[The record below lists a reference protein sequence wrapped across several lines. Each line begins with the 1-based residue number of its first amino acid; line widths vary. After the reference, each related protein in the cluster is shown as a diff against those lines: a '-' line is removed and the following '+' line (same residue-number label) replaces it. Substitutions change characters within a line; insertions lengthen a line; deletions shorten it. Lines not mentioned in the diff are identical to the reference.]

1 MKMKMK
7 MKAGLIVVVA
17 IAAVMMLSS
26 YAGAQSP
33 DEITESVRI
42 NSTEV
47 KTYKYDMNMTIDT
60 LTSNETNVT
69 EMTIKVNAGG
79 EMDIINESMWMRMH
93 INVNPSEDMGE
104 NANMGAGELPSLD
117 MPEPMMEMYL
127 INNIT
132 YMKVDL
138 GIPFMPALWIK
149 MKPPVVDETY
159 NKAYNE
165 SYLSFQDQLEL
176 LMTLLNSSNVTL
188 LDDEVVD
195 STDCYVLKLELDF
208 KKLLEFLM
216 NQTTMGV
223 AIPGFDN
230 QTLGNNSQEMEI
242 GNVSDGM
249 GNSINIMNMSM
260 TEWIAKDTYFMMK
273 TEATLD
279 MTTTTL
285 DTGEEATTAIV
296 FNQRYY
302 DYNVPVTIELPAEAE
317 NAIDLGKPIEIWP

>member
-1 MKMKMK
+1 MKKK
-7 MKAGLIVVVA
+7 MKAGLVVV
-17 IAAVMMLSS
+17 IVAVMMLSS
-26 YAGAQSP
+26 YAGAADP
-33 DEITESVRI
+33 DEITESVLI

-47 KTYKYDMNMTIDT
+47 KFYKYDMNMTIDT
-60 LTSNETNVT
+60 LTGNETNVT
-69 EMTIKVNAGG
+69 EMTIKVNADG
-79 EMDIINESMWMRMH
+79 EMDIVNESMRMRMD
-93 INVNPSEDMGE
+93 INVNASEDMGE
-104 NANMGAGELPSLD
+104 DANMGTGELPSLD
-117 MPEPMMEMYL
+117 MSEPMMEMYL

-159 NKAYNE
+159 NEAYNE

-195 STDCYVLKLELDF
+195 STDCYLLKIELDF

-223 AIPGFDN
+223 DIPGFDN
-230 QTLGNNSQEMEI
+230 LTLGNNSQEMEI

-249 GNSINIMNMSM
+249 GNSIDIMNMSM
-260 TEWIAKDTYFMMK
+260 TEWIAKDTYLVMK
-273 TEATLD
+273 AEATLD
-279 MTTTTL
+279 MTTTSP
-285 DTGEEATTAIV
+285 DTGEEATTAID
-296 FNQRYY
+296 FNMRFY
-302 DYNVPVTIELPAEAE
+302 DYNVPVTIVLPPEAEA
-317 NAIDLGKPIEIWP
+317 AMDISDLLGMLPG

>member
-1 MKMKMK
+1 MKKKMKM
-7 MKAGLIVVVA
+7 GLVVVVV
-17 IAAVMMLSS
+17 IVAVMMLSS
-26 YAGAQSP
+26 YAGAADP
-33 DEITESVRI
+33 DEITESGRI

-79 EMDIINESMWMRMH
+79 EMDIINESMWMRMN
-93 INVNPSEDMGE
+93 INVNSSEDMGE
-104 NANMGAGELPSLD
+104 DANMGAGELPSLD

-149 MKPPVVDETY
+149 MKTPVVDEAY
-159 NKAYNE
+159 NEAYNE
-165 SYLSFQDQLEL
+165 SYLSFPDQLEL

-188 LDDEVVD
+188 LEDDVLD

-216 NQTTMGV
+216 NQTTMDELG
-223 AIPGFDN
+223 IPGFDN
-230 QTLGNNSQEMEI
+230 LTIGNNSQEMEI

-249 GNSINIMNMSM
+249 GNSIDIMNMTM
-260 TEWIAKDTYFMMK
+260 TGWIAKDTMFVMK
-273 TEATLD
+273 AEATMD

-285 DTGEEATTAIV
+285 DTGEETKVAMDYTM
-296 FNQRYY
+296 RLY
-302 DYNVPVTIELPAEAE
+302 DYNVPVTIVLPPEADG
-317 NAIDLGKPIEIWP
+317 AMDIGDLVGMLPG